1 MFKLAGVVLILSVL
15 VSENS
20 ALITRAQWGA
30 RTSKSVS
37 KFSGQIPYVVIH
49 HTYEPAVCL
58 TTEDCIAAMQ
68 YIQDLH
74 MDQNGWGDIGYSF
87 AVGGDGEIYEGRG
100 WNVVGAHAPGY
111 NSKSVGI
118 VFIGDYRTDL
128 PSFKMLKAA
137 VDFIAAGVTT
147 GLIAPDYKLI
157 GHRQAKATE
166 CPGDRLFSEIITWDH
181 WTASP
186 TPN

>member
-1 MFKLAGVVLILSVL
+1 
-15 VSENS
+15 
-20 ALITRAQWGA
+20 
-30 RTSKSVS
+30 
-37 KFSGQIPYVVIH
+37 
-49 HTYEPAVCL
+49 
-58 TTEDCIAAMQ
+58 MQ

-118 VFIGDYRTDL
+118 VFIGDYRSMEASMAHLVFYSNKINAISFSADL